1 MSSPCPKC
9 GYVRKPSDAELNPL
23 ICPACGIAYNKWLA
37 RQKGVVPQHAR
48 VSRSIDE
55 DEKSSFQNILEA
67 ITYVPEHVEIIEF
80 YARAIT
86 FIGLLIWGFK
96 FIIGGIDW
104 ELIMGSF
111 MHNINL
117 PFHEFGHV
125 LFMPFGKFMHILGG
139 SLFQVA
145 LPFGLM
151 LAFIFQRRD
160 NFAASVMLWWT
171 GQSFIDV
178 SPYIADANYRMLPL
192 VGGASEEFHD
202 WGNLLTMMNMLSS
215 ARKIANVSFGIGT
228 LLILLSFV
236 WGAYILYRQRKNIG
250 QVAVDV
256 K

>member
-1 MSSPCPKC
+1 MNEPCPKC
-9 GYVRKPSDAELNPL
+9 GYVRRALDAELNPL
-23 ICPACGIAYNKWLA
+23 ICPACGIAYNKWIA
-37 RQKGVVPQHAR
+37 RQKGEIPQPTR
-48 VSRSIDE
+48 ILGSNDE
-55 DEKSSFQNILEA
+55 DDNSSFQNLMVA
-67 ITYVPEHVEIIEF
+67 ITIVPERVEPVEF

-86 FIGLLIWGFK
+86 LSGLFFWGLK
-96 FIIGGIDW
+96 FIFGGIDW
-104 ELIMGSF
+104 EVIMGSF

-178 SPYIADANYRMLPL
+178 SPYIADANYRLLPL

-202 WGNLLTMMNMLSS
+202 WGNLLTMMNLLGS
-215 ARKIANVSFGIGT
+215 AQKIAHLSYGIGAF
-228 LLILLSFV
+228 LILLSFV
-236 WGAYILYRQRKNIG
+236 WGAYILFLQRKNM
-250 QVAVDV
+250 ADNNF
-256 K
+256 